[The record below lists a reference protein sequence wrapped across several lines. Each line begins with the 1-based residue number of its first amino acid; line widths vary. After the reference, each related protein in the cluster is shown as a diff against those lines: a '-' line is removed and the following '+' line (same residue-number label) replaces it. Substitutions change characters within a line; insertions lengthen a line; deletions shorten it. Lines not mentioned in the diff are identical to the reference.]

1 MLLDVGVV
9 RMFLGSC
16 LFSPNH
22 QEGAIFDVKS
32 IGPKHELRC
41 HVLPQIVLKTQQ
53 QGYIKS
59 SLVYIPTT
67 TRCVSEN
74 ITLT

>member
-1 MLLDVGVV
+1 MLLDVDFV

-16 LFSPNH
+16 LISPNH
-22 QEGAIFDVKS
+22 QEGAIFDAKS
-32 IGPKHELRC
+32 IGPKHELRS

-59 SLVYIPTT
+59 SFTMARQL
-67 TRCVSEN
+67 
-74 ITLT
+74 